1 MILTSSTLA
10 LTAAHE
16 STAANTFRLVPE
28 PPVFVRG
35 QGPYLFKVDGTAY
48 LDMVCGSATTNLGHG
63 HPNHL
68 AAIGQVLATGITH
81 TGTRLPS
88 PFRAALYDRLSR
100 ILPESLNR
108 IQLTN
113 SGSEAVEAAIKAA
126 QFATGRRRLVAFDGG
141 YHGRTLGALSIT
153 SGVRIRAPFNL
164 LTDSIDI
171 LPYPNGSLTTDF
183 ALNAAQDLFEQRAAQ
198 SDLPA
203 LMVVEAV
210 QAVSGLIGPDPAFLQ
225 GLSSLCHHY
234 DVPLAVDEIWNGI
247 GRTGRWFGFNH
258 AGISPDMVIMGKG
271 LSAGL
276 PLAAVAAAERFLG
289 HWPPGMHTST
299 FQGNPLACAMA
310 MATIDTIAD
319 ESLLDHATALGADI
333 HERLQPLVGRYGVSA
348 LRIAGAQAAI
358 TFCDETGQPD
368 PARAVLMQRR
378 MLAQRMLVYG
388 GGRQGECMMIVPPLN
403 LPQNVLRDALE
414 SLVIQIE
421 QSHSDPTLG
430 SDAAL
435 C

>member
-1 MILTSSTLA
+1 MIPTSRTLA

-16 STAANTFRLVPE
+16 STAANTFRLVPD

-35 QGPYLFKVDGTAY
+35 QGPYLFTVEGTAY

-68 AAIGQVLATGITH
+68 AAIGQVLATGIMH

-88 PFRAALYDRLSR
+88 PFRAALYDRLSL
-100 ILPESLNR
+100 ILPGGLNR
-108 IQLTN
+108 IQLVN

-153 SGVRIRAPFNL
+153 SGARIRAPFNL

-171 LPYPNGSLTTDF
+171 LPYPDERVTTD
-183 ALNAAQDLFEQRAAQ
+183 LVLGAAQDLFEQRAAQ
-198 SDLPA
+198 RDLPA

-210 QAVSGLIGPDPAFLQ
+210 QAVSGLVGPDAAFLQ
-225 GLSSLCHHY
+225 GLSELCRHH

-247 GRTGRWFGFNH
+247 GRTGRWFGFDH

-289 HWPPGMHTST
+289 QWPPGMHTST

-310 MATIDTIAD
+310 VATIDTIAD
-319 ESLLDHATALGADI
+319 EALLDHATAIGAYMN
-333 HERLQPLVGRYGVSA
+333 ERLQPLVGNHGIAA
-348 LRIAGAQAAI
+348 LRVAGAQAALV
-358 TFCDETGQPD
+358 FCDGTGQPD
-368 PARAVLMQRR
+368 PARSVLMQRR
-378 MLAQRMLVYG
+378 MLAQNVLVYG
-388 GGRQGECMMIVPPLN
+388 GGRQGECLMVVPPLN
-403 LPQNVLRDALE
+403 LPLSVLANALE
-414 SLVIQIE
+414 HLVAQIE
-421 QSHSDPTLG
+421 QTS
-430 SDAAL
+430 
-435 C
+435 

>member
-1 MILTSSTLA
+1 MIPTSRTLA

-16 STAANTFRLVPE
+16 STAANTFRLVPD

-35 QGPYLFKVDGTAY
+35 QGPYLFTVEGTAY

-68 AAIGQVLATGITH
+68 AAIGQVLATGIMH

-88 PFRAALYDRLSR
+88 PFRAALYDRLSL
-100 ILPESLNR
+100 ILPGGLNR
-108 IQLTN
+108 IQLVN

-153 SGVRIRAPFNL
+153 SGARIRAPFNL

-171 LPYPNGSLTTDF
+171 LPYPDERVTTD
-183 ALNAAQDLFEQRAAQ
+183 LVLGAAQDLFEQRAAQ
-198 SDLPA
+198 IDLPA

-210 QAVSGLIGPDPAFLQ
+210 QAVSGLVGPDAAFLQ
-225 GLSSLCHHY
+225 GLSELCRHH

-247 GRTGRWFGFNH
+247 GRTGRWFGFDH

-289 HWPPGMHTST
+289 QWPPGMHTST

-310 MATIDTIAD
+310 VATIDTIAD
-319 ESLLDHATALGADI
+319 EALLDHATAIGAYMN
-333 HERLQPLVGRYGVSA
+333 ERLQPLVGNHGIAA
-348 LRIAGAQAAI
+348 LRVAGAQAALV
-358 TFCDETGQPD
+358 FCDGTGQPD
-368 PARAVLMQRR
+368 PARSVLLQRR
-378 MLAQRMLVYG
+378 MLAQNVLVYG
-388 GGRQGECMMIVPPLN
+388 GGRQGECLMVVPPLN
-403 LPQNVLRDALE
+403 LPLSVLANALE
-414 SLVIQIE
+414 HLVAQIE
-421 QSHSDPTLG
+421 QTS
-430 SDAAL
+430 
-435 C
+435 

>member
-1 MILTSSTLA
+1 MIPTSRTLA

-16 STAANTFRLVPE
+16 STAANTFRLVPD

-35 QGPYLFKVDGTAY
+35 QGPYLFTVEGTAY

-68 AAIGQVLATGITH
+68 AAIGQVLATGIMH

-88 PFRAALYDRLSR
+88 PFRAALYDRLSL
-100 ILPESLNR
+100 ILPGGLNR
-108 IQLTN
+108 IQLVN

-153 SGVRIRAPFNL
+153 SGARIRAPFNL

-171 LPYPNGSLTTDF
+171 LPYPDERVTTD
-183 ALNAAQDLFEQRAAQ
+183 LVLGAAQDLFEQRAAQ
-198 SDLPA
+198 RDLPA

-210 QAVSGLIGPDPAFLQ
+210 QAVSGLVGPDAAFLQ
-225 GLSSLCHHY
+225 GLSELCRHH

-247 GRTGRWFGFNH
+247 GRTGRWFGFDH

-289 HWPPGMHTST
+289 QWPPGMHTST

-310 MATIDTIAD
+310 VATIDTIAD
-319 ESLLDHATALGADI
+319 EALLDHATAIGAYMN
-333 HERLQPLVGRYGVSA
+333 ERLQPLVGNHGIAA
-348 LRIAGAQAAI
+348 LRVAGAQAALV
-358 TFCDETGQPD
+358 FCDGTGQPD
-368 PARAVLMQRR
+368 PARSVLLQRR
-378 MLAQRMLVYG
+378 MLAQNVLVYG
-388 GGRQGECMMIVPPLN
+388 GGRQGECLMVVPPLN
-403 LPQNVLRDALE
+403 LPLSVLANALE
-414 SLVIQIE
+414 HLVAQIE
-421 QSHSDPTLG
+421 QTS
-430 SDAAL
+430 
-435 C
+435 